1 MAGSSLMRS
10 DDKDRHVG
18 TTVQSRAPT
27 PNSLETQQR
36 ETVMSAQTATRQAPA
51 LQTPPLPEAK
61 PEALGLSPSRLQ
73 RMSDVFRREIDKG
86 TMPGATVMVAR
97 GGQIGWFEALG
108 KQEPT
113 GSRPMA
119 RDTIFRIFSMTKP
132 IVSIGVMVLLE
143 EGQFLLDDP
152 LAKFIPEFAN
162 QKVGVEN
169 NGQLDLVPVKR
180 PITIQGLLRHTSG
193 ITYEHTG
200 NGLVQKLYQQSPV
213 RSRKI
218 GNAEHAALVASMP
231 LICQPGAEW
240 NYSRSTD
247 ILGRLIEVVSG
258 QSLGAF
264 LNQRVLAPLQMTET
278 AFYTSAENADRL
290 AEPFTADPWTGDKV
304 QLFNMLE
311 QPVMES
317 GGGGLVSTTM
327 DYARFCQ
334 MLLNGGA
341 LDGVRIIGRKTLEFM
356 ASDHLD
362 PTVAIK
368 GTLTQPGHSFG
379 LGFGVRTQPGIAPF
393 SGSVG
398 QFFWSG
404 MGGTFF
410 WIDPK
415 EDLFAI
421 FMSQAPGQRIYTRTL
436 VRNLVYAAME

>member
-1 MAGSSLMRS
+1 
-10 DDKDRHVG
+10 
-18 TTVQSRAPT
+18 
-27 PNSLETQQR
+27 
-36 ETVMSAQTATRQAPA
+36 MSAQSATKPA
-51 LQTPPLPEAK
+51 VGAQTPPLPQAK
-61 PEALGLSPSRLQ
+61 PELLGLSSSRLQ
-73 RMSDVFRREIDKG
+73 RMSDVFQREIDKG
-86 TMPGATVMVAR
+86 TMPGATIMVAR
-97 GGQIGWFEALG
+97 GGQIGWFDALG
-108 KQEPT
+108 KQDPT
-113 GSRPMA
+113 ASAPMT

-132 IVSIGVMVLLE
+132 IVSIGIMMLLE
-143 EGQFLLDDP
+143 EGHFLLDDAV
-152 LAKFIPEFAN
+152 AKFIPEFAN

-169 NGQLDLVPVKR
+169 NGQLDLVPLKR
-180 PITIQGLLRHTSG
+180 PITIQDLLRHTSG

-200 NGLVQKLYQQSPV
+200 NGLVQQLYQRSRV

-218 GNAEHAALVASMP
+218 DNAEHAAIVASLP

-258 QSLGAF
+258 KSLGAF
-264 LNQRVLAPLQMTET
+264 LSERILAPLQITET
-278 AFYTSAENADRL
+278 AFYTGDENAHRL
-290 AEPFTADPWTGDKV
+290 AEPLAADPWTGDKV

-311 QPVMES
+311 KPVIES

-327 DYARFCQ
+327 DYARFAQ
-334 MLLNGGA
+334 MLLNGGE
-341 LDGVRIIGRKTLEFM
+341 LNGTRIIGRKTLEWM
-356 ASDHLD
+356 ASDHLE
-362 PTVAIK
+362 PSVKIM

-379 LGFGVRTQPGIAPF
+379 LGFGIRTQEGIAPF

-421 FMSQAPGQRIYTRTL
+421 FMSQAPGQRVYTRTL
-436 VRNLVYAAME
+436 VRNLVYAAIE

>member
-1 MAGSSLMRS
+1 
-10 DDKDRHVG
+10 
-18 TTVQSRAPT
+18 
-27 PNSLETQQR
+27 
-36 ETVMSAQTATRQAPA
+36 MSAQTAARPA
-51 LQTPPLPEAK
+51 HAEQTPPLPEAK
-61 PEALGLSPSRLQ
+61 PESLGLSPSRLQ

-97 GGQIGWFEALG
+97 GGQIGWFDALG
-108 KQEPT
+108 KQNPAE
-113 GSRPMA
+113 SRPMA
-119 RDTIFRIFSMTKP
+119 QDSIFRVFSMTKP
-132 IVSIGVMVLLE
+132 IVSIGVMMLLE
-143 EGQFLLDDP
+143 EGHFLLDDAI
-152 LAKFIPEFAN
+152 AKFIPEFAD

-169 NGQLDLVPVKR
+169 NGKLDLVPLKR
-180 PITIQGLLRHTSG
+180 PITIQDLLRHTSG

-200 NGLVQKLYQQSPV
+200 NGLVQQLYQQSRV

-218 GNAEHAALVASMP
+218 DNAEHAALIASMP

-247 ILGRLIEVVSG
+247 ILGRLIEIVTG
-258 QSLGAF
+258 KSLGAF
-264 LNQRVLAPLQMTET
+264 LTTRILAPLQMTET
-278 AFYTSAENADRL
+278 AFHTAAENAPRL
-290 AEPFTADPWTGDKV
+290 AEPFATDPWTGDKV

-311 QPVMES
+311 KPVMES

-327 DYARFCQ
+327 DYARFAQ
-334 MLLNGGA
+334 MLLNGGE

-362 PTVAIK
+362 PSVEIK

-379 LGFGVRTQPGIAPF
+379 LGFGVRTQDGIAPF

-421 FMSQAPGQRIYTRTL
+421 FMSQAPGQRVHTRTL
-436 VRNLVYAAME
+436 VRNLVYAAIE

>member
-1 MAGSSLMRS
+1 M
-10 DDKDRHVG
+10 
-18 TTVQSRAPT
+18 T
-27 PNSLETQQR
+27 
-36 ETVMSAQTATRQAPA
+36 AQTATRQAPA
-51 LQTPPLPEAK
+51 PQTPPLPQAK
-61 PEALGLSPSRLQ
+61 PESLGLSASRLQ
-73 RMSDVFRREIDKG
+73 RMSDVFQREIDKG
-86 TMPGATVMVAR
+86 TIPGATIMVAR
-97 GGQIGWFEALG
+97 GGQIGWFDALG
-108 KQEPT
+108 RQDPAQSAAMT
-113 GSRPMA
+113 

-132 IVSIGVMVLLE
+132 IVSIGVMMLLE
-143 EGQFLLDDP
+143 EGLFLLDDP
-152 LAKFIPEFAN
+152 LPKFIPEFAN

-169 NGQLDLVPVKR
+169 NGRLELVPLKR
-180 PITIQGLLRHTSG
+180 AITIQDLLRHTSG

-200 NGLVQKLYQQSPV
+200 NGLVQQLYQQSRV

-218 GNAEHAALVASMP
+218 DNAEHAALVASFP

-258 QSLGAF
+258 KSLGAF
-264 LNQRVLAPLQMTET
+264 LNERILAPLQMSET
-278 AFYTSAENADRL
+278 GFYTAAENAHRL
-290 AEPFTADPWTGDKV
+290 AEPFAADPWTGDKV

-311 QPVMES
+311 KPLIES

-334 MLLNGGA
+334 MLLNGGE
-341 LDGVRIIGRKTLEFM
+341 LDGTRIIGRKTLEFM

-362 PTVAIK
+362 PSVKIQ

-379 LGFGVRTQPGIAPF
+379 LGFGIRTQSGIAPF

-421 FMSQAPGQRIYTRTL
+421 FMSQASGQRIYTRTL